1 MRTTSQSLREK
12 ALMVPTNEKNILI
25 NEAVTL
31 EKEYIAK
38 RVEISNLKS
47 ALIYDK
53 FNQNRLMISELIS
66 KVKENTDIVNY
77 AYQLSQEAER
87 LMKMGKEMRE
97 EANAQFFYSAKYGSI
112 SNAEETELCAI
123 GKQVESIQ
131 FIEKNN
137 WVDFDRKPFDI
148 YKTNEIEIQFFVTDN
163 KGDDVIHFSIC
174 YNEDENKWFSENC
187 IDYPE
192 ILFDT
197 YDEMKNHVKTIERD
211 IINNGF
217 KLAKLP

>member
-1 MRTTSQSLREK
+1 MKDLKHIRRF
-12 ALMVPTNEKNILI
+12 NESEENLNISDVRQRFIDL
-25 NEAVTL
+25 L
-31 EKEYIAK
+31 GD
-38 RVEISNLKS
+38 
-47 ALIYDK
+47 DK
-53 FNQNRLMISELIS
+53 I
-66 KVKENTDIVNY
+66 K
-77 AYQLSQEAER
+77 
-87 LMKMGKEMRE
+87 
-97 EANAQFFYSAKYGSI
+97 
-112 SNAEETELCAI
+112 
-123 GKQVESIQ
+123 

-137 WVDFDRKPFDI
+137 WVDFDRKPFNI

-174 YNEDENKWFSENC
+174 YNEDDNKWFSENC